1 MDLLKCMEAFVLTVK
16 TGSFV
21 STSVSLNTSPQMVT
35 KYIAFLEKHL
45 GLKLLNRTT
54 RSQHLTVFGK
64 QYYQRCLLI
73 LAEIKE
79 TKILAQQFI
88 EEPKGRLRISAPVS
102 YGHYN
107 LIPVIGRFMKR
118 YPKLNID
125 IQLSDRY
132 VDIVKEDYDIVFRI
146 GQLNDSGLIG
156 RKLKPF
162 QLIFAAS
169 PSYLMQNGVPAVPDD
184 LKNHQCLI
192 YQYVNRNKNDY
203 VWPFTMNGK
212 AVNLSISG
220 SLQSNDTSALAIA
233 AIEGLGITMLPEPML
248 NEAIKQ
254 DKLLPILQNYLPPAR
269 EVHMLY
275 TADRQPLAIMKMFIE
290 FVVDTMS

>member
-1 MDLLKCMEAFVLTVK
+1 MEAFVLTVK

-107 LIPVIGRFMKR
+107 LIPVISRFMKR

-156 RKLKPF
+156 RKLKSF

>member
-1 MDLLKCMEAFVLTVK
+1 MEAFVLTVK

-107 LIPVIGRFMKR
+107 LIPVISRFMKR

>member
-1 MDLLKCMEAFVLTVK
+1 MEAFVLTVK

-107 LIPVIGRFMKR
+107 LIPVISRFMKR

-254 DKLLPILQNYLPPAR
+254 GK
-269 EVHMLY
+269 
-275 TADRQPLAIMKMFIE
+275 
-290 FVVDTMS
+290 